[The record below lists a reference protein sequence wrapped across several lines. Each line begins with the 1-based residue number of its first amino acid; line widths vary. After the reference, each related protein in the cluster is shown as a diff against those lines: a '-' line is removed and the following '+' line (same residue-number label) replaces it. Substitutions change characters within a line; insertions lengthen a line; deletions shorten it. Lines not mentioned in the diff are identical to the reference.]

1 MLIVQL
7 EMRSHFL
14 NTPESIMMRRKTYER
29 AKEKNDVL
37 AVHTLLLSFKYLSSL
52 EQMCVC
58 LNFDKK
64 KRIICVLFIV
74 MVITFSFI
82 CSSLSLSLSLSPFP
96 LSLLINL
103 SERKNLNGTIEE
115 AKLMLIL
122 IFQFSF

>member
-1 MLIVQL
+1 
-7 EMRSHFL
+7 
-14 NTPESIMMRRKTYER
+14 MRRKTYER

-82 CSSLSLSLSLSPFP
+82 CSSLSLSLSLSLLF
-96 LSLLINL
+96 LSRFLLICQN
-103 SERKNLNGTIEE
+103 ERIWMVQLKKQNWCSYSFFNSHSR
-115 AKLMLIL
+115 
-122 IFQFSF
+122 FHYHDWFSSSFIRQK